1 MNIFLSRNK
10 LFQHTALAKLCG
22 IMNAVTGESV
32 ILAQIQATIHCLGG
46 SKEGDSERDEN
57 GNRDGMHF
65 G

>member
-1 MNIFLSRNK
+1 MNFVLSRIK
-10 LFQHTALAKLCG
+10 PFQHTAFAKLCG

-32 ILAQIQATIHCLGG
+32 ILAQIQPTIHCLGG
-46 SKEGDSERDEN
+46 SKEGDSERDKN